1 MKIKVSKHKLKT
13 HYRGSPRGSRT
24 QQHVYCFGY
33 AHPQHT
39 ESHLGKRLQQAKKK
53 TETDCID
60 IVDFT
65 KIVILT
71 GFQSSFF
78 THNWEPCQANH
89 ATVSGEGNSEMPC
102 DLKTPCT
109 LSNPNSQP
117 RVRKTF
123 SASFVP
129 QPAENHTFV
138 VCKVSYNAWE
148 TEIHGIYFAFWET
161 AHVPLP

>member
-1 MKIKVSKHKLKT
+1 MKIKVSKHKHPLLRFPKRKSNSATRVLLRLCTSPT
-13 HYRGSPRGSRT
+13 HWVSPWQETTAS
-24 QQHVYCFGY
+24 
-33 AHPQHT
+33 
-39 ESHLGKRLQQAKKK
+39 KKK

-60 IVDFT
+60 IVDFA

-138 VCKVSYNAWE
+138 VCKVWYSAWE

-161 AHVPLP
+161 AHVPVP